1 MRLINRIVIL
11 ILIAFFSH
19 AQIPSGVS
27 YDTASGNYHARFHDN
42 VKKQQFTWIFEPAT
56 KLHPFV
62 EVNIDFDPESG
73 TFRYEYTLRNGKNS
87 EQNLIEFSLETEN
100 DYITQSS
107 PSKEWKIERYSE
119 LPVIGWVFNY
129 TEKEL
134 NEAGIKP
141 GRELD
146 KFVLIS
152 KGLPTLLK
160 CYFSGSSHT
169 RTVPQALPDEMRIFF
184 DDIMHFP
191 KNMVRRGTIG
201 PAEDIAGMNSIAII
215 DTLLSITDRALSLR
229 WSKRVRKYRDITQH
243 LNDAKDLLKIE
254 SETSALN
261 RLNHLLRILENY
273 EKDGLSQE
281 LYMLYV
287 HHVRYL
293 VSRYP

>member
-1 MRLINRIVIL
+1 MRHLNRIL
-11 ILIAFFSH
+11 ILLFIAEFSH

-27 YDTASGNYHARFHDN
+27 YDTASGNYHARFHDSE
-42 VKKQQFTWIFEPAT
+42 KQQQFTWIFEPAT

-62 EVNIDFDPESG
+62 DVNIDFDTESG

-87 EQNLIEFSLETEN
+87 EQNLIEFLLETES
-100 DYITQSS
+100 DYITQRY
-107 PSKEWKIERYSE
+107 PSEEWKIEQQSDF
-119 LPVIGWVFNY
+119 PVIGWMFNY

-141 GRELD
+141 GRELN
-146 KFVLIS
+146 KFILIS
-152 KGLPTLLK
+152 KGMPTLLK

-169 RTVPQALPDEMRIFF
+169 STVPEALPDEMQVFF
-184 DDIMHFP
+184 DDLMQFP
-191 KNMVRRGTIG
+191 KNMVRRVTIG
-201 PAEDIAGMNSIAII
+201 PAKDIAGMNSIAII

-229 WSKRVRKYRDITQH
+229 WIRRVRNYRDIVQH

-261 RLNHLLRILENY
+261 RLNHLFKILENY
-273 EKDGLSQE
+273 EKDGLNRE
-281 LYMLYV
+281 LYKLYV

-293 VSRYP
+293 ASRYP